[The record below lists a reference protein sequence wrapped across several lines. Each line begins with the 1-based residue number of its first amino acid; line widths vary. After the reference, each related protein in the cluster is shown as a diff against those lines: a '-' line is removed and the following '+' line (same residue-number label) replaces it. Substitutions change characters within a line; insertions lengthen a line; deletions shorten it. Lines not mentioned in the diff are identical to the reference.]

1 MALASLVADYS
12 DSDLSD
18 GGEYDE
24 ESNDSSSDKT
34 QEVRIKQEP
43 SDSVSNFFGTSDQ
56 TDDDEEDEK
65 KFSESTTCET
75 PVKSEPE
82 EKLPNPLSSGHE
94 KLPSIFEVAK
104 SRIGTSVFVNPFEEA
119 EQAKNQILEKH
130 VKLTQAAPKKPA
142 HQPVCWKFR
151 KGKCH
156 MGKNCR
162 FFHDPENRTV
172 EENVQTE
179 KSASV
184 QTSHQVYHPS
194 AYFDARRRPLEP
206 EPVDE
211 DNYMAGRNKKKRFG
225 VAEHLVP
232 PRKAFE
238 SLQKQREMERPWTLP
253 QQ

>member
-1 MALASLVADYS
+1 M
-12 DSDLSD
+12 
-18 GGEYDE
+18 
-24 ESNDSSSDKT
+24 T
-34 QEVRIKQEP
+34 
-43 SDSVSNFFGTSDQ
+43 TDQ
-56 TDDDEEDEK
+56 TDNNDDDEEEE
-65 KFSESTTCET
+65 KFSVPAATI
-75 PVKSEPE
+75 KLEPE
-82 EKLPNPLSSGHE
+82 EKLPNPLSNGHE
-94 KLPSIFEVAK
+94 KLPSIFEAAK

-142 HQPVCWKFR
+142 HQPICWKFK

-162 FFHDPENRTV
+162 FFHDPENRTLD
-172 EENVQTE
+172 ENVQTE
-179 KSASV
+179 KSTSV
-184 QTSHQVYHPS
+184 LPSNHQVYHPN
-194 AYFDARRRPLEP
+194 AYFDARRRPLEQ

-225 VAEHLVP
+225 VTDHLLP
-232 PRKAFE
+232 PKKAFE